1 MKKKNRLQ
9 ALAALLAAT
18 LTMALTTPVAASA
31 AAFEE
36 TYVGEE
42 RTESKVYGGMIAP
55 KTTVATNNEVAYNE
69 TNIEATTA
77 DSGRIYYLKNS
88 HGDIIGQMDEQGNLL
103 ASFAY
108 NAFGELVSAVTFQP
122 EQKESANRFLYAGEQ
137 YDETSGLY
145 YLRARQYDVS
155 AGRFTQE
162 DTYLGDGR
170 NLYAYVHS
178 NPLKYVDPTG
188 HVSYDCQDN
197 DGTFL
202 DDRQE
207 DAMGGP
213 NSALVKTYQTYTKV
227 NTTTGQVYSGRTSG
241 YGSAI
246 DNVAHRDTYHHMNAQ
261 GYEPAVLDKS
271 SSSYEAIRGREQM
284 LIDYYGG
291 AQSIGGSSG
300 NAINGIGANNT
311 KGSIYMNAAIGEFGI
326 IE

>member
-1 MKKKNRLQ
+1 MSEV
-9 ALAALLAAT
+9 LLAAT
-18 LTMALTTPVAASA
+18 LTMALTTPMSANA

-55 KTTVATNNEVAYNE
+55 KTT
-69 TNIEATTA
+69 
-77 DSGRIYYLKNS
+77 
-88 HGDIIGQMDEQGNLL
+88 
-103 ASFAY
+103 
-108 NAFGELVSAVTFQP
+108 
-122 EQKESANRFLYAGEQ
+122 
-137 YDETSGLY
+137 
-145 YLRARQYDVS
+145 
-155 AGRFTQE
+155 
-162 DTYLGDGR
+162 
-170 NLYAYVHS
+170 
-178 NPLKYVDPTG
+178 
-188 HVSYDCQDN
+188 
-197 DGTFL
+197 
-202 DDRQE
+202 
-207 DAMGGP
+207 
-213 NSALVKTYQTYTKV
+213 QTYTKV

-311 KGSIYMNAAIGEFGI
+311 KGSIYMNTAIGEFGI

>member
-1 MKKKNRLQ
+1 M
-9 ALAALLAAT
+9 
-18 LTMALTTPVAASA
+18 S
-31 AAFEE
+31 E
-36 TYVGEE
+36 
-42 RTESKVYGGMIAP
+42 
-55 KTTVATNNEVAYNE
+55 TTVATNNEVAYNE

-77 DSGRIYYLKNS
+77 NSGRIYYLKNS

-122 EQKESANRFLYAGEQ
+122 EQKEAANRFLYAGEQ

-145 YLRARQYDVS
+145 YLRARHYDVS

-188 HVSYDCQDN
+188 HVAETCKED

-207 DAMGGP
+207 RGMDGGGGP
-213 NSALVKTYQTYTKV
+213 LSNETLVVRGGLSSPSTLLTNQANDTRGYISANSANGVSLNKLASMPEPFP
-227 NTTTGQVYSGRTSG
+227 NGSITTTTVG
-241 YGSAI
+241 
-246 DNVAHRDTYHHMNAQ
+246 
-261 GYEPAVLDKS
+261 
-271 SSSYEAIRGREQM
+271 AIRG
-284 LIDYYGG
+284 
-291 AQSIGGSSG
+291 IGMDVISDPTSG
-300 NAINGIGANNT
+300 NP
-311 KGSIYMNAAIGEFGI
+311 YHAAIVPLNNPMLPNEARALNQLFEPTANI
-326 IE
+326 WK

>member
-1 MKKKNRLQ
+1 MSEV
-9 ALAALLAAT
+9 LLAAT
-18 LTMALTTPVAASA
+18 LTMALTTPMSANA

-55 KTTVATNNEVAYNE
+55 KTTVATNNKEAYNE
-69 TNIEATTA
+69 TNTEATTA

-103 ASFAY
+103 ASFTY

-122 EQKESANRFLYAGEQ
+122 EQKEAANRFLYAGEQ

-145 YLRARQYDVS
+145 YLRARHYDVS

-188 HVSYDCQDN
+188 HVAETCKED

-202 DDRQE
+202 DDHQE
-207 DAMGGP
+207 DALIGAGGGTSSKGFSSTGYTP
-213 NSALVKTYQTYTKV
+213 QLGERTITNYIKNNATPEVSLTTNSTSFNNA
-227 NTTTGQVYSGRTSG
+227 NGRTGGEFKRIGAGTHAGISPHVHQP
-241 YGSAI
+241 I
-246 DNVAHRDTYHHMNAQ
+246 RNVAPT
-261 GYEPAVLDKS
+261 G
-271 SSSYEAIRGREQM
+271 I
-284 LIDYYGG
+284 YGG
-291 AQSIGGSSG
+291 VGTKTSNGGVTAPTAKDAKQLYDHL
-300 NAINGIGANNT
+300 NNG
-311 KGSIYMNAAIGEFGI
+311 KY
-326 IE
+326 